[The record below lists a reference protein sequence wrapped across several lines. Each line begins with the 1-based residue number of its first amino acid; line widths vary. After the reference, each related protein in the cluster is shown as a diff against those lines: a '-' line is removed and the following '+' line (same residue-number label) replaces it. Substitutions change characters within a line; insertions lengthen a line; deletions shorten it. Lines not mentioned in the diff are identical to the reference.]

1 MNVYDE
7 IKKDCEEVGI
17 TVHAL
22 CLEAKVDRQI
32 IQRWSKEDPKSIKI
46 YKQIKDKLKELK
58 ELKAVSD
65 ASELE
70 DEINS

>member
-1 MNVYDE
+1 MSVYEE
-7 IKKDCEEVGI
+7 IKKDCDEVGI

-46 YKQIKDKLKELK
+46 YKQIKNTIA
-58 ELKAVSD
+58 ELKAVRD
-65 ASELE
+65 AEKLE
-70 DEINS
+70 EEND

>member
-46 YKQIKDKLKELK
+46 YKQIKKTITEM
-58 ELKAVSD
+58 KAIRD
-65 ASELE
+65 AESLE
-70 DEINS
+70 TEND

>member
-1 MNVYDE
+1 MSVYEE
-7 IKKDCEEVGI
+7 IKKDCDEVGI

-46 YKQIKDKLKELK
+46 YKQIKAKLKELK
-58 ELKAVSD
+58 ELKVVND

-70 DEINS
+70 EEND

>member
-1 MNVYDE
+1 MSVYEE
-7 IKKDCEEVGI
+7 IKKDCDEVGI

-46 YKQIKDKLKELK
+46 YKQIKSKLKELK
-58 ELKAVSD
+58 ELKVVND

-70 DEINS
+70 EENHY

>member
-1 MNVYDE
+1 MNVYNE

-46 YKQIKDKLKELK
+46 YKQIKKTIAEM
-58 ELKAVSD
+58 KAIRD
-65 ASELE
+65 AESLE
-70 DEINS
+70 TEND